1 MNPTQFGQQQVTEGD
16 CIANVFQLNDV
27 ALCVAGTFACQL
39 KDFNTHGF
47 HHCGGKAS
55 GCFRGGYLV
64 LLVVAFARG
73 GYLILLVVACRRLP
87 GHLLYL
93 SPYYIAIAGDDTS
106 TLLELYQC
114 HG

>member
-1 MNPTQFGQQQVTEGD
+1 MNPTRFDQQQVTEEVVEFVIVFD

-27 ALCVAGTFACQL
+27 ALCVAGTIACQL
-39 KDFNTHGF
+39 KDFNTHGL
-47 HHCGGKAS
+47 HHACGGKAS
-55 GCFRGGYLV
+55 GCFRD
-64 LLVVAFARG
+64 

-106 TLLELYQC
+106 TLLE
-114 HG
+114 